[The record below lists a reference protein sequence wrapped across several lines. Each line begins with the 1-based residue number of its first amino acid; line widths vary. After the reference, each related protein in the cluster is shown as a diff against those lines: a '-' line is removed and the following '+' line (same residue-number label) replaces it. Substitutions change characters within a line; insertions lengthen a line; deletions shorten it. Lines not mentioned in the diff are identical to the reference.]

1 MNNNYLEIA
10 IEIISHYLQF
20 DDVEKIFRDINKG
33 KEYLN
38 LYDGNIN
45 EFTYKKDDII
55 NYIIDVRK
63 NNYKDSLEDNN
74 QAAFVTIT
82 NDIPLYQSNIEQIY
96 NNLASEIFNLIKK
109 GVYQIVK
116 HNNVMPNDRNNV
128 ALLQQYF
135 N

>member
-45 EFTYKKDDII
+45 EFRYKKDDII

-109 GVYQIVK
+109 GIYQIVK

>member
-109 GVYQIVK
+109 GLYQIVK